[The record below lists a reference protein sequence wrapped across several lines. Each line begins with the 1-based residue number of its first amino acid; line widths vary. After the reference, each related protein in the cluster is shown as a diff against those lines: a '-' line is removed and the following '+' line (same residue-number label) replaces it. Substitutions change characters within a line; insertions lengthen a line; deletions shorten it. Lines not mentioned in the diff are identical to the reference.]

1 MIQTIKIILLLLG
14 SVILQT
20 SLIAKVSIFG
30 SKASLPLALTVSVAL
45 MKGSFHGEMIGFFS
59 GLLCDLSSGS
69 PFIGIQSLS
78 QVLIGYFTGL
88 MRVRFYSESIT
99 TQSLLGFSATL
110 IDKLISLLILTVL
123 LSGFPSPRLQP
134 QGLLLTAI
142 INSLLTIIVFRIST
156 RVLRES
162 S

>member
-45 MKGSFHGEMIGFFS
+45 MKGSFHGEITGFFS

-69 PFIGIQSLS
+69 PFIGIQTLS
-78 QVLIGYFTGL
+78 QVLVGYFTGL
-88 MRVRFYSESIT
+88 MRVRFYSESIV
-99 TQSLLGFSATL
+99 TQSIFGFSATL

-134 QGLLLTAI
+134 QVLLLTAI

-156 RVLRES
+156 KILRES